1 MKISVC
7 VGSSCHLKGSYNIIN
22 LMKDN
27 LEKNGLTDKVEL
39 AASFCLGKC
48 THGVSV
54 KINDEVVTGITPE
67 NFNEMFSEKVL
78 GGLKNEQ

>member
-22 LMKDN
+22 LMKEN

-48 THGVSV
+48 TNGVSV
-54 KINDEVVTGITPE
+54 KVNDEVITGVTPDTFDEI
-67 NFNEMFSEKVL
+67 FNEKVL

>member
-22 LMKDN
+22 LMKEN

-48 THGVSV
+48 TNGVSV
-54 KINDEVVTGITPE
+54 KVNDEVITGVTPDT
-67 NFNEMFSEKVL
+67 FDEMFNEKVL

>member
-7 VGSSCHLKGSYNIIN
+7 VGSSCHLKGSYNTIN
-22 LMKDN
+22 LMKEN

-48 THGVSV
+48 TNGVSV
-54 KINDEVVTGITPE
+54 KVNDEVITGVTPDT
-67 NFNEMFSEKVL
+67 FDEMFNEKVL

>member
-22 LMKDN
+22 LMKEN

-48 THGVSV
+48 TNGVSV
-54 KINDEVVTGITPE
+54 KVNDEVITGVTPDTFE
-67 NFNEMFSEKVL
+67 EMFNEKVL